1 MKDKASKSDIYWL
14 LEGSQLNHRYKVQHV
29 IAEGG
34 MGLVYFGFDE
44 VLQTQVSIKEFFPR
58 KYSMRQGGKELRPY
72 EGEAEEFFKSGLEK
86 FINEARTLA
95 RFGSYDSVVSTRD
108 FFYENNT
115 GYIVMDYIDGVTV
128 RELIEKEGKMK
139 PERVLALMKP
149 VLYAMSA
156 IHEAGLLHRDIAPDN
171 LILRSNGSLVLIDFG
186 TARFL
191 NDDEEKTMT
200 IYYKSGYSASEQYA
214 PDMEK
219 GPFTDLYGIC
229 ATMYYML
236 TGIKPQE
243 SIQRIL
249 KDRVVPLENFHNISL
264 EKEKKEL
271 IMQGMAIQSSERI
284 KNVDAL
290 YEKLYKEAEA
300 EGKKGLKGMGY
311 KIALLIVIFSIM
323 FVCVKIGAFYSKK
336 EVTVPVAS
344 PTPIVSATAT
354 ILSTATPKVTE
365 SVTEKPKKKKTAKK
379 VKKTEKPVVT
389 KKPKATKRPKTTVK
403 PKTKKKNEEIAGQ
416 LPW

>member
-1 MKDKASKSDIYWL
+1 MKDKTSKSDTYWL
-14 LEGSQLNHRYKVQHV
+14 LEGSQLNHRYKVQRV

-115 GYIVMDYIDGVTV
+115 GYIVMDYIDGLTV

-271 IMQGMAIQSSERI
+271 IMQGMAIQSSKRI
-284 KNVDAL
+284 KNVDVL
-290 YEKLYKEAEA
+290 YEELYKEAEA

-323 FVCVKIGAFYSKK
+323 FVCVKIGASYSKK

-344 PTPIVSATAT
+344 QTPIVSATAT

-403 PKTKKKNEEIAGQ
+403 PKTKKKKDEIAGQ

>member
-1 MKDKASKSDIYWL
+1 MKDKTSKSDTYWL
-14 LEGSQLNHRYKVQHV
+14 LEGSQLNHRYKVQRV

-290 YEKLYKEAEA
+290 YEGLYKEAEA
-300 EGKKGLKGMGY
+300 ESKKGVKGMVY

-323 FVCVKIGAFYSKK
+323 FVCVKIGASYSEK

-344 PTPIVSATAT
+344 QTPIVSPTVT
-354 ILSTATPKVTE
+354 VLSTATPKATE

-379 VKKTEKPVVT
+379 IKKTEKPVVT

-403 PKTKKKNEEIAGQ
+403 PKTKKRRTK
-416 LPW
+416 

>member
-300 EGKKGLKGMGY
+300 ENKKGLKGMVY

-323 FVCVKIGAFYSKK
+323 FVCVKIGASYSKK

-344 PTPIVSATAT
+344 QTPIVSATAT
-354 ILSTATPKVTE
+354 ILSTATPKATE

>member
-300 EGKKGLKGMGY
+300 ENKKGLKGMAY

-323 FVCVKIGAFYSKK
+323 FVCVKIGASYSKK

-344 PTPIVSATAT
+344 QTPIVSATAT
-354 ILSTATPKVTE
+354 ILSTATPKATE